1 MWINLW
7 FALPVLSILSILLMA
22 TVLLVIRETR
32 AIRRKNADFEFITNN
47 IADLIIR
54 IDKEHRILWLNPASL
69 IYFGLES
76 SFCVGKDLTQIM
88 RENHFHL
95 KNEHILEDTF
105 QLGRA
110 AVVEG
115 TIRRPGEIEQF
126 IELKIVPEPVK
137 SGLPSQA
144 LLIFHDITV
153 RKKNEISLVRA
164 MVEAKESDRKKSAF
178 LASMSHDMRTPLNAI
193 VGFSQ
198 ILVEEGLEDEE
209 KTRYFE
215 YINQNNN
222 LLIQLV
228 NDIIDISKLESNL
241 LQIRPSTFDLNSE
254 LEEILMIIE
263 NEKKTRSKKHIILSL
278 EKGIPEGIFMI
289 KADSNR
295 LRQVLIN
302 LLVNA
307 LKFTPKGFIQFGYR
321 VPEAGRILFYVRD
334 TGVGIPPEQQEN
346 IFNYFKQ
353 VESQNGR
360 GPTGSGLGL
369 TISRQLVSLMGGHIW
384 VESEEGK
391 GSVFYFTI
399 TSA

>member
-1 MWINLW
+1 
-7 FALPVLSILSILLMA
+7 
-22 TVLLVIRETR
+22 
-32 AIRRKNADFEFITNN
+32 
-47 IADLIIR
+47 
-54 IDKEHRILWLNPASL
+54 
-69 IYFGLES
+69 
-76 SFCVGKDLTQIM
+76 
-88 RENHFHL
+88 
-95 KNEHILEDTF
+95 
-105 QLGRA
+105 
-110 AVVEG
+110 
-115 TIRRPGEIEQF
+115 
-126 IELKIVPEPVK
+126 
-137 SGLPSQA
+137 
-144 LLIFHDITV
+144 
-153 RKKNEISLVRA
+153 
-164 MVEAKESDRKKSAF
+164 
-178 LASMSHDMRTPLNAI
+178 
-193 VGFSQ
+193 
-198 ILVEEGLEDEE
+198 VEEGLEDEE

-254 LEEILMIIE
+254 LEEIFMIIE
-263 NEKKTRSKKHIILSL
+263 NEKKTRRKKHIILSL

-334 TGVGIPPEQQEN
+334 TGIGIPPERQED

-353 VESQNGR
+353 VDSSNGR

-369 TISRQLVSLMGGHIW
+369 TISRQLVYLMGGHIW